1 MKRLLYILML
11 LLPMV
16 VVAHEC
22 DSIHIV
28 GSVYDEKGEA
38 IIAAAIS
45 IDGTTIETV
54 TDYNGWFE
62 LTMPRPTVPLSI
74 KAKGLGYVQKNIQLA
89 DSILRNCQYNL
100 NFELLR
106 EGTVGTSKYVD
117 ISFCLPIYV
126 ASGLNLAR
134 LRWAIDHMDYRR
146 KLFRGVYV
154 RGLPWVVKDNIDG
167 SNKNTNYYDI
177 GLRDDRILIRT
188 HRAHYPAS
196 QEQMYG
202 DSCVGCISVG
212 SDWVFILD
220 ESAAECFKR
229 TNEMQTFSYSVIDGV
244 ATCFYLEKSRKI
256 QIAK

>member
-1 MKRLLYILML
+1 MKRLLYIVLL
-11 LLPMV
+11 LLPKV

-62 LTMPRPTVPLSI
+62 LTMPRPAVPLSI

-100 NFELLR
+100 KIELN
-106 EGTVGTSKYVD
+106 EGAVDTFRYVD
-117 ISFCLPIYV
+117 IHFRLPIYV
-126 ASGLNLAR
+126 ASGPNLAR
-134 LRWAIDHMDYRR
+134 LRRAIDNMD
-146 KLFRGVYV
+146 G
-154 RGLPWVVKDNIDG
+154 DH
-167 SNKNTNYYDI
+167 KNTNYYDL
-177 GLRDDRILIRT
+177 GTWDDRMLIRT
-188 HRAHYPAS
+188 HHAHYAS
-196 QEQMYG
+196 SREQKYG

-220 ESAAECFKR
+220 ESTAECFKR
-229 TNEMQTFSYSVIDGV
+229 TDELQTFSYPVIDGI
-244 ATCFYLEKSRKI
+244 ACFCSEDSRKI